1 MSKYAEDQPFAA
13 LILAEQT
20 QPLEKAINQG
30 FINQMVYE
38 LSAASGGGTGD
49 KCDNVCDKAYP
60 WSQRRCLKRK

>member
-1 MSKYAEDQPFAA
+1 MIFMFNYAAEGQPFAA

-38 LSAASGGGTGD
+38 LSAASGGR
-49 KCDNVCDKAYP
+49 N
-60 WSQRRCLKRK
+60 RR